1 MRVFY
6 YFNPYNSGKGD
17 YDKKEPV
24 ILNNILE
31 KQRIKVSKV
40 LTLNDPFDFQVSFS
54 PETPKGYVKG
64 FRDVFNKYNETNALI
79 SFSTDIYNVL
89 MWSHYAAEHY
99 GYALELELEP
109 RLLTRVNYSLI
120 APEIGYSKQ
129 QDQKDRHSHVIRSV
143 LKTKSI
149 DWAYEKEWRMIFWD
163 CPNNEKI
170 QEEPQKDG
178 TVLWFYPLPQGSLK
192 SIFIGL
198 RCKKT
203 ESDLRAQ
210 LTQWG
215 INNVHVYKMRQ
226 DKTGFSLACEQYE
239 RDIQIRQFCR
249 NIMKSK
255 KGNSRHK
262 TEA

>member
-6 YFNPYNSGKGD
+6 YFNPYDSDKGD

-31 KQRIKVSKV
+31 KQLIKVSKV

-54 PETPKGYVKG
+54 PETPKGYVDG
-64 FRDVFNKYNETNALI
+64 FRNVFNKHNETNAII

-89 MWSHYAAEHY
+89 MWSHYAVGHY

-120 APEIGYSKQ
+120 APEIVYSKK
-129 QDQKDRHSHVIRSV
+129 QDQKELHGHVIRSV

-163 CPNNEKI
+163 CPNNENI
-170 QEEPQKDG
+170 QPAPQKDG
-178 TVLWFYPLPQGSLK
+178 TVLWFYHLPKGCLK

-198 RCKKT
+198 KCKKI
-203 ESDLRAQ
+203 ESDIKAQ
-210 LTQWG
+210 LAQLG
-215 INNVHVYKMRQ
+215 INDVKVYKMER
-226 DKTGFSLACEQYE
+226 DNTGFSLACKQYE
-239 RDIQIRQFCR
+239 SDKHIPQFCR
-249 NIMKSK
+249 SIMKLK
-255 KGNSRHK
+255 
-262 TEA
+262 